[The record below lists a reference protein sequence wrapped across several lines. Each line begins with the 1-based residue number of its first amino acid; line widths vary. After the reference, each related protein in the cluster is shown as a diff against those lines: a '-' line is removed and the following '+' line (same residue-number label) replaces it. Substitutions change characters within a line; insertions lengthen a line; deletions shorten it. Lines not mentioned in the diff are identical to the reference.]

1 MLSLSRLPPPFTLA
15 VGFGARSFVFLV
27 GILILTICGWRP
39 CDPRDQICR
48 RRLLEVMGE
57 RLEFAGFDVRR
68 KPRNIPPPPNPTFPS
83 TAIGDVVRFS
93 VTVDLHDGLREL
105 YLNSFEP
112 ATPTAR
118 EVTDLGGER

>member
-1 MLSLSRLPPPFTLA
+1 
-15 VGFGARSFVFLV
+15 
-27 GILILTICGWRP
+27 
-39 CDPRDQICR
+39 
-48 RRLLEVMGE
+48 MGE